1 MVWMYISS
9 LANNAPRFEK
19 ERIQAGAARKLKG
32 ISPEKVQ
39 IIGKTLSKGLKK
51 WDIGEFEEMIIATLI
66 MSSLN

>member
-19 ERIQAGAARKLKG
+19 ERIQAGAAIKLKG

-51 WDIGEFEEMIIATLI
+51 WDIGEFEEMMTTLI